1 MHKIA
6 KSCGNFVV
14 ESKKC
19 SIFAPQ
25 KEKSSTQS
33 GCSAVRL
40 AHLLWEQG
48 VPSSNLGTP
57 TIREALQAT
66 VCKASPFFP
75 QKADIPLSFRA
86 PHTMKK
92 CYSTNYPY
100 LAYARQHLLEVYQL
114 VRMNSR
120 NLQKYD
126 SQHPY
131 ARFL

>member
-1 MHKIA
+1 MSEVGHRIPCSSAESFCVCQQTFLHFTDMLLHLRVLPLSFFVKQLLKKWGKQHRQAVKNAQDSKKRRQI
-6 KSCGNFVV
+6 VV

-57 TIREALQAT
+57 TKINSGISFAT
-66 VCKASPFFP
+66 
-75 QKADIPLSFRA
+75 FRGVA
-86 PHTMKK
+86 Q
-92 CYSTNYPY
+92 SG
-100 LAYARQHLLEVYQL
+100 
-114 VRMNSR
+114 
-120 NLQKYD
+120 
-126 SQHPY
+126 
-131 ARFL
+131 

>member
-57 TIREALQAT
+57 TERLEQSSLFCIQPKFVPRYGEWNEQTPRRYAIMVA
-66 VCKASPFFP
+66 
-75 QKADIPLSFRA
+75 IA
-86 PHTMKK
+86 PSENTPKK
-92 CYSTNYPY
+92 LGTHGPC
-100 LAYARQHLLEVYQL
+100 
-114 VRMNSR
+114 
-120 NLQKYD
+120 
-126 SQHPY
+126 
-131 ARFL
+131 